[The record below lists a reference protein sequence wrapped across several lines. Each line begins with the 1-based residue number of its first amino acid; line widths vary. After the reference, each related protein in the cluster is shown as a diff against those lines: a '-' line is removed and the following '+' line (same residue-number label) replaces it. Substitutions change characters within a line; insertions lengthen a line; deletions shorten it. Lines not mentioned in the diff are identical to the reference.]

1 MRTALL
7 LLHVVG
13 GVAGLF
19 FGMLAL
25 RPPRP
30 DDGRA
35 RWRMLYACCLGALML
50 GLVGLVAYDWNSLD
64 GVARMVFVG
73 LAGLGAVIMA
83 RLALAWRVTRS
94 APSGWERKYVDH
106 IFFTYVSLW
115 VGFLIVPA
123 INSPL
128 PIVVVPLVVV
138 AVPAVGIIAVSRYKR
153 RVLMA

>member
-7 LLHVVG
+7 VLHVTS

-19 FGMLAL
+19 FGVLAL
-25 RPPRP
+25 RPPRT

-35 RWRMLYACCLGALML
+35 LWRVLYACCLVALML
-50 GLVGLVAYDWNSLD
+50 GLVGLVAYDWSSLD
-64 GVARMVFVG
+64 GVARIVFVG
-73 LAGLGAVIMA
+73 LAGLGAVIIA
-83 RLALAWRVTRS
+83 RMVLAWRVTRS
-94 APSGWERKYVDH
+94 APRGWEQKYIDH

-138 AVPAVGIIAVSRYKR
+138 AVPAVGVFAVSRYKR